1 MSQELEQFI
10 YRIISAKLLF
20 TYNNKTYVLVSTKP
34 ITKYRANLLYIS
46 ILNDEKYD
54 EWIRAENLDRY
65 MMFLEVWNSDMSSF
79 MEKSEKQI
87 EDLKISLYNNRL
99 NSKMT
104 TKTRNQLAHLRKRIS
119 DLQLIKQTYYAQ
131 TLEGYAESIKY
142 EYIITN
148 TLFHNKKRV
157 FKKFGSVQTSYQE
170 FTSVVSEINK
180 YALQTSDYRRIARSD
195 LWRSFWTID
204 KTNIFPGPVSLW
216 TEEQRTLAGY
226 SSMYD
231 SVYEH
236 PEKPNDSVIDDDDML
251 DGWMI
256 SQRRAIEK
264 SKQQESILKSNSKL
278 GKAQEVFIFTDNEQ
292 GIKEVMSMNSDE
304 ANLAIAQRSNILN
317 NTQSIDHARLP
328 DVQKDLLNK

>member
-1 MSQELEQFI
+1 MSQELEQYI
-10 YRIISAKLLF
+10 YRIISGKLLF
-20 TYNNKTYVLVSTKP
+20 NHNNKTYTLIPTKP
-34 ITKYRANLLYIS
+34 IIKYQANLLYIS
-46 ILNDEKYD
+46 ILNDEKYN

-65 MMFLEVWNSDMSSF
+65 MMFLEVWNNDMANF
-79 MEKSEKQI
+79 MERSEKQI
-87 EDLKISLYNNRL
+87 EDLKVSLFNNRL
-99 NSKMT
+99 NDKMT
-104 TKTRNQLAHLRKRIS
+104 TRTRNQLSNLRKKIS
-119 DLQLIKQTYYAQ
+119 ELQLTKQTYYAQ

-148 TLFHNKKRV
+148 TVFHNKKKV
-157 FKKFGSVQTSYQE
+157 FGKFGSLQTSYQD

-180 YALQTSDYRRIARSD
+180 HVLQTPDYRRIARSD

-236 PEKPNDSVIDDDDML
+236 PEKPKDSVIDDDDML

-264 SKQQESILKSNSKL
+264 SKAQDSILKTNSKL
-278 GKAQEVFIFTDNEQ
+278 GKAQEVFIFTDNNE

-304 ANLAIAQRSNILN
+304 ANLTIAQRSSILN
-317 NTQSIDHARLP
+317 KGHSIDHARLP
-328 DVQKDLLNK
+328 DIQKDLLNK

>member
-20 TYNNKTYVLVSTKP
+20 NYNNKTYILVSTKP
-34 ITKYRANLLYIS
+34 IIKYKANLLYVS

-65 MMFLEVWNSDMSSF
+65 MMFLEVWNNDMASF
-79 MEKSEKQI
+79 MQKSEKQI
-87 EDLKISLYNNRL
+87 EDLKVSLYNNRM

-104 TKTRNQLAHLRKRIS
+104 VKTRNQLAHLRKKVF

-148 TLFHNKKRV
+148 TLFHNKKKV
-157 FKKFGSVQTSYQE
+157 FKKFGSLQTSYQE

-180 YALQTSDYRRIARSD
+180 HALQTSDYRRIARSD

-204 KTNIFPGPVSLW
+204 KSNIFPGPVSSW

>member
-1 MSQELEQFI
+1 MSQEPEQSI
-10 YRIISAKLLF
+10 YRIISGKLLF
-20 TYNNKTYVLVSTKP
+20 NHNNKTYTLVPPKP
-34 ITKYRANLLYIS
+34 VTKYRANLLYVS
-46 ILNDEKYD
+46 ILNDEKYN

-65 MMFLEVWNSDMSSF
+65 MMFLEVWNNEMSSF
-79 MEKSEKQI
+79 IERSEKQI
-87 EDLKISLYNNRL
+87 EDLKVSLFNNRL
-99 NSKMT
+99 NNKMT
-104 TKTRNQLAHLRKRIS
+104 GRTRNQLSNLRKRLS
-119 DLQLIKQTYYAQ
+119 DLQLIRQTYYAQ

-148 TLFHNKKRV
+148 TLFHNKKKV
-157 FKKFGSVQTSYQE
+157 FGKFGSLQTSYHD
-170 FTSVVSEINK
+170 FTSIVSEINNCV
-180 YALQTSDYRRIARSD
+180 LQTSDYRRIARSD

-204 KTNIFPGPVSLW
+204 KNNIFPGPVALW

-231 SVYEH
+231 SIYEH
-236 PEKPNDSVIDDDDML
+236 PEKPNDSVINDDDML

-256 SQRRAIEK
+256 SQRRAVEK
-264 SKQQESILKSNSKL
+264 SKLQESMLKTNSKL

-317 NTQSIDHARLP
+317 KGHSIDHGRLP

>member
-1 MSQELEQFI
+1 MSQELEQFV
-10 YRIISAKLLF
+10 YRIISGKLLF
-20 TYNNKTYVLVSTKP
+20 NHNNKTYVLVAPKP
-34 ITKYRANLLYIS
+34 NIKYRANLLYVS
-46 ILNDEKYD
+46 ILNDEKYN
-54 EWIRAENLDRY
+54 EWIRAENLDKY
-65 MMFLEVWNSDMSSF
+65 MTFLEVWNNDMTIF

-87 EDLKISLYNNRL
+87 EDLKVSLFNNRL
-99 NSKMT
+99 NNKMT
-104 TKTRNQLAHLRKRIS
+104 GRTRNQLSNLRRRIS

-148 TLFHNKKRV
+148 TLFHNKKKV
-157 FKKFGSVQTSYQE
+157 FGKFGSLQTSYQD
-170 FTSVVSEINK
+170 FTSVVSEINNNT
-180 YALQTSDYRRIARSD
+180 LQTSDYRRIARSD

-204 KTNIFPGPVSLW
+204 KNNIFPGPVSLW

-236 PEKPNDSVIDDDDML
+236 PEKPNDLVINDDDML

-264 SKQQESILKSNSKL
+264 TKQQESILKSNSKL

-292 GIKEVMSMNSDE
+292 GIKEVMSMNSEE

-317 NTQSIDHARLP
+317 NTQSIDHSRLP

>member
-10 YRIISAKLLF
+10 YRIVSGKLLF
-20 TYNNKTYVLVSTKP
+20 NHNNKTYILVPPKP
-34 ITKYRANLLYIS
+34 IVKYRANLLYVS
-46 ILNDEKYD
+46 ILNDEKYN

-65 MMFLEVWNSDMSSF
+65 MTFLEVWNNEMTSF
-79 MEKSEKQI
+79 TERSEKQI
-87 EDLKISLYNNRL
+87 EDLKVSLFNNRL
-99 NSKMT
+99 NNKMT
-104 TKTRNQLAHLRKRIS
+104 IRTRNQLSNLRRKLS
-119 DLQLIKQTYYAQ
+119 ELQLIRQTYYAQ

-142 EYIITN
+142 EYIITS
-148 TLFHNKKRV
+148 TLFYNKKKV
-157 FKKFGSVQTSYQE
+157 FGKFGSLQTSYQD
-170 FTSVVSEINK
+170 FTSVVSEINTH
-180 YALQTSDYRRIARSD
+180 ALQTSDYRRIARSD

-204 KTNIFPGPVSLW
+204 KNNIFPGPVSFW

-231 SVYEH
+231 SVHEH
-236 PEKPNDSVIDDDDML
+236 PEKPNDSVIEDDDML

-264 SKQQESILKSNSKL
+264 NKLQESMLKTNSKL

-292 GIKEVMSMNSDE
+292 GVKEVMGMNSEE

-317 NTQSIDHARLP
+317 KGHSIDHARLP